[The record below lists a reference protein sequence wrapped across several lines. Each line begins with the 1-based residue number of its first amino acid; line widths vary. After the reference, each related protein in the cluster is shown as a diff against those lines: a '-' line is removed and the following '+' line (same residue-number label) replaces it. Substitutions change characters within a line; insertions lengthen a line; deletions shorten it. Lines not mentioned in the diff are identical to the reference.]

1 MKRRFAVLSASLLL
15 ALATGVGTAEAG
27 LLSGGADSTRSSGLD
42 VSSTI
47 DQTADVGGI
56 AANVSPNVAV
66 LNSGDVN
73 QSSSSTTGTDG
84 DGIAVNVSPN
94 VAVLNGSGCD
104 CQEGNVVQ
112 TSSSSAEGD
121 GIVAN
126 VSPNVAIGNSGSV
139 SQDSSSSAGASHGED
154 TAVTAVTTVI
164 GTQSRGNDDGSPKA
178 INAVDQTV
186 ELGAISVNASPN
198 VAALNSGDVNQS
210 SSAQAAGSKSTT
222 LETLVETTIGSG
234 TGSESCGCGL
244 LGGRLLDVDSTIEQA
259 LDLGGIAANVSPDV
273 AVLNGGDCGCGGGE
287 VNQSSSA
294 LTGAGG
300 IAANV
305 SPNVAALNSGDV
317 NQSSSAQAAGSKSTT
332 LETLVETTI
341 GSGTGSESCGC
352 GLLGGR
358 LLDVDSTI
366 EQALDLGGIAANVS
380 PNVAVLN
387 GCLPGGCLDVGD
399 GLPAGCGGGSD
410 EDEDGTSSGGTDGQS
425 NETSGHRGESIV
437 GGFTPASGS
446 SGPDR
451 TGAPVSRATVATSGS
466 KSQGVA
472 GSGQTRK
479 NRGSG
484 GSALSGNQALLVAPV
499 TIAGLLPFT
508 GFDIAS
514 IVFGAVWLL
523 CVGVGLCWLGRTTVL
538 RGSRRSNERR

>member
-47 DQTADVGGI
+47 AQTADIGGI

-66 LNSGDVN
+66 LNSGDVD
-73 QSSSSTTGTDG
+73 QSSSSNAGTDG

-94 VAVLNGSGCD
+94 VAVLNGGGCD

-112 TSSSSAEGD
+112 TSSSSASGR
-121 GIVAN
+121 GIAAN

-139 SQDSSSSAGASHGED
+139 SQDSGSSAGASHGED
-154 TAVTAVTTVI
+154 SAATAVSTVI
-164 GTQSRGNDDGSPKA
+164 GTQSRGHDEGSLKA
-178 INAVDQTV
+178 LNTVDQTV

-244 LGGRLLDVDSTIEQA
+244 LGGLLDVDSTIERA
-259 LDLGGIAANVSPDV
+259 LDLGGIAANVS
-273 AVLNGGDCGCGGGE
+273 
-287 VNQSSSA
+287 
-294 LTGAGG
+294 
-300 IAANV
+300 
-305 SPNVAALNSGDV
+305 
-317 NQSSSAQAAGSKSTT
+317 
-332 LETLVETTI
+332 
-341 GSGTGSESCGC
+341 
-352 GLLGGR
+352 R
-358 LLDVDSTI
+358 
-366 EQALDLGGIAANVS
+366 
-380 PNVAVLN
+380 NVAVLN
-387 GCLPGGCLDVGD
+387 GCLLGGCLDIGD
-399 GLPAGCGGGSD
+399 CSPAGCAGGGCD
-410 EDEDGTSSGGTDGQS
+410 EDEAGTSSGGNDEQS
-425 NETSGHRGESIV
+425 NETSGHRGETIV
-437 GGFTPASGS
+437 GGFTPANAS

-472 GSGQTRK
+472 GSGQTRV
-479 NRGSG
+479 NRGPRSN
-484 GSALSGNQALLVAPV
+484 AVPSGNQALLVAPV
-499 TIAGLLPFT
+499 TIAGSLPFT

-523 CVGVGLCWLGRTTVL
+523 CVGVGLCWLGRSTVL
-538 RGSRRSNERR
+538 RGSKRSNDRR